1 MSHPDI
7 CDKMASKR
15 NTVAL
20 DDDQLAELRAAFDSV
35 STTHFYVFNLS
46 VFLICTSPKVVRRV
60 VLTGDNTLAATEGRD
75 ACVKRRIAICKV
87 GLLSVP
93 VLCLRL
99 S

>member
-1 MSHPDI
+1 
-7 CDKMASKR
+7 MASKR

-35 STTHFYVFNLS
+35 STTHFYVFSLRI
-46 VFLICTSPKVVRRV
+46 FDLHFIFAEGCPARRV
-60 VLTGDNTLAATEGRD
+60 NGRQHTLAATEG
-75 ACVKRRIAICKV
+75 ARRLRETIAICKV